1 MSFKEFSVLTGI
13 CFVWGLHFIVMRMT
27 VQDVV
32 DPLFYAAM
40 RVTCVAIILLPFLKW
55 QAGQMKFIVLGG
67 LGYGALN
74 YAFMFPALKF
84 TTAAAAAIA
93 IELYMPLSIIMSVI
107 FLKERIG
114 PYRILGVSLAFL
126 GVIILGL
133 SKPGGDIGPY
143 FALGIAMIACSAL
156 AESMGAVG
164 VKKTKD
170 VPPFT
175 LLAWF
180 TLIGSTVLWPL
191 SWMIEDNQFRVFA
204 PDTRWIFLAAL
215 TYSTLLVSLFAHAS
229 YYWLLGRLPMY
240 KVACSGV
247 LTTSFGVIL
256 GITILG
262 EPITIHFIIGGLLA
276 IIGVIIILWRNNAQ
290 QAPELAHITP
300 LNIEP

>member
-13 CFVWGLHFIVMRMT
+13 CFVWGLHFIVMRST
-27 VQDVV
+27 VQDIV

-40 RVTCVAIILLPFLKW
+40 RVTCVTILLLPFLKW
-55 QAGQMKFIVLGG
+55 QKGQMKYILLGG

-74 YAFMFPALKF
+74 YAFMFPALKY

-114 PYRILGVSLAFL
+114 RYRIMGVALAFL
-126 GVIILGL
+126 GVIVLGL
-133 SKPGGDIGPY
+133 TKPGGEIGPY

-164 VKKTKD
+164 VKKTKN
-170 VPPFT
+170 VHPFT

-180 TLIGSTVLWPL
+180 TLIGSVVLWPL
-191 SWMIEDNQFRVFA
+191 SWVLEDNQLRVFE
-204 PDTRWIFLAAL
+204 PDTRWIFFAAL
-215 TYSTLLVSLFAHAS
+215 TYSTLFVSLFAHAS
-229 YYWLLGRLPMY
+229 YYWLLARLPMY

-262 EPITIHFIIGGLLA
+262 EPITPHFIIGGLLA
-276 IIGVIIILWRNNAQ
+276 IIGVTIILWRNSSRQ
-290 QAPELAHITP
+290 KESLANVSP